1 MPTDLQTP
9 FAAAVVMFTKRKGSL
24 ATAVRSVF
32 AQRFDGR
39 VQVVVGVDGPDGD
52 REALAALVREVP
64 DAMALTVVDPGY
76 STARSRGG
84 LYAPEAGGS
93 LRTALALIANA
104 RHVACLSEVN
114 RYAPDHLASLRRAIG
129 DRAWAHS
136 LRWFA
141 DARTGAVICRD
152 DWESVGPDRGVY
164 GKSEGG
170 FVATDT
176 LLVDKFACHG
186 VLAAW
191 ADADAQGRGEDRRF
205 FRAIRG
211 LPHAATDEP
220 SVYAAIRL
228 EKQHPFMLAQ
238 FRAHGVVLERHMAL
252 SAELKAQIAHAAQA
266 QQAHAENARNTL
278 STGGVDF
285 VIRRGG
291 GDRR

>member
-9 FAAAVVMFTKRKGSL
+9 FDAAVVMFTKRKGSL

-39 VQVVVGVDGPDGD
+39 VQVVVGVDGPGGD
-52 REALAALVREVP
+52 RGALAALVREVP

-114 RYAPDHLASLRRAIG
+114 RYAPHHLASLRRAIG

-136 LRWFA
+136 LRRFA

>member
-9 FAAAVVMFTKRKGSL
+9 FDTAVVMFTKRKGSL

>member
-9 FAAAVVMFTKRKGSL
+9 FDAAVVMFTKRKGSL

-129 DRAWAHS
+129 DS
-136 LRWFA
+136 
-141 DARTGAVICRD
+141 
-152 DWESVGPDRGVY
+152 P
-164 GKSEGG
+164 
-170 FVATDT
+170 
-176 LLVDKFACHG
+176 LVPGSRSTRMTASWPSR
-186 VLAAW
+186 LAEAN
-191 ADADAQGRGEDRRF
+191 Q
-205 FRAIRG
+205 
-211 LPHAATDEP
+211 P
-220 SVYAAIRL
+220 
-228 EKQHPFMLAQ
+228 
-238 FRAHGVVLERHMAL
+238 
-252 SAELKAQIAHAAQA
+252 
-266 QQAHAENARNTL
+266 
-278 STGGVDF
+278 
-285 VIRRGG
+285 
-291 GDRR
+291 